1 MNETPPP
8 PPNTRAGVSGFAGD
22 DHQQLTMSKAVRWY
36 AGTITDPDAARYAK
50 WPGRT
55 TTTDQRRGRAAL
67 WPSYSA
73 AGRSARERCCRGI
86 RSSSLVRNTTVES
99 LVTSVDKVRK
109 KVPSVLTWPLRRLV
123 FGQIDIAISLPIVH
137 LSG

>member
-1 MNETPPP
+1 M
-8 PPNTRAGVSGFAGD
+8 
-22 DHQQLTMSKAVRWY
+22 
-36 AGTITDPDAARYAK
+36 
-50 WPGRT
+50 
-55 TTTDQRRGRAAL
+55 
-67 WPSYSA
+67 
-73 AGRSARERCCRGI
+73 
-86 RSSSLVRNTTVES
+86 ES